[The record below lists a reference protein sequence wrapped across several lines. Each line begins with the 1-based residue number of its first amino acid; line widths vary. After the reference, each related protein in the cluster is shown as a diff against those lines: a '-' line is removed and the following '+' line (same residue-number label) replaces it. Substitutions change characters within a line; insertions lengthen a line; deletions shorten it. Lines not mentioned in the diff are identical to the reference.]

1 MYISIII
8 RIVSRTT
15 TTSKIDLFV
24 TIVSSCVNFLRLPIL
39 QLKMNSITWLLTVST
54 KSSTLDVDTLE
65 MSKMNLFVEL
75 FNNSMKELIFSKD

>member
-1 MYISIII
+1 MYISVII

-24 TIVSSCVNFLRLPIL
+24 TIVSSCVNFLKPPIL
-39 QLKMNSITWLLTVST
+39 QLKMNAITWLLTVST
-54 KSSTLDVDTLE
+54 KSSILDVDTLE